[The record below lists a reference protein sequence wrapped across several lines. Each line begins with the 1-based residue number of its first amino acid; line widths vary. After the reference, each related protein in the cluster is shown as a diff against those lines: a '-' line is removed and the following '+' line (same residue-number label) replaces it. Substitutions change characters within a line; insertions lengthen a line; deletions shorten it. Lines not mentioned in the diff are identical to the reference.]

1 MTTALLDSPLLKTA
15 KPWWQ
20 PFISMILT
28 MYGIVFQGWGMASV
42 VYLFWWEIILMVG
55 AALVRVVFALEGRP
69 VLETVVKKLMVLTF
83 GIVMGGA
90 MIMLAVVFSFK
101 GFNTSD
107 GSLGDVVTQSRL
119 LLGSYTLGLVF
130 HYFSNGRFR
139 TADVFGELMLP
150 LVQLL
155 ILLALLM
162 PITMHLL
169 PKYPQLNQARYVA
182 VAVVLVK
189 FLVDSFFS
197 RYKAEVKEMASF

>member
-1 MTTALLDSPLLKTA
+1 MPNALLDNPGLQTP

-20 PFISMILT
+20 PLFSLLIT
-28 MYGIVFQGWGMASV
+28 MYGIVFQGWGMSSV
-42 VYLFWWEIILMVG
+42 VFLFWWEIILMVG
-55 AALVRVVFALEGRP
+55 AALVRVVFAMEGRP
-69 VLETVVKKLMVLTF
+69 VWETVVKKLGVLIF
-83 GIVMGGA
+83 GVVMGGA
-90 MIMLAVVFSFK
+90 MIMLAITFSIN
-101 GFNTSD
+101 GFNSSD
-107 GSLGDVVTQSRL
+107 GSLGDIVTQSRL
-119 LLGSYTLGLVF
+119 LIGSYLLGLVF

-189 FLVDSFFS
+189 FVVDSIFS
-197 RYKAEVKEMASF
+197 RYKAEVKEIQTF